1 MAPRNRPRRTVSEP
15 PDLSTLGLSAE
26 RKQTPQVGE
35 KPGNMMRL
43 KEGSLGGGLCASRA
57 GVQGAASAWR
67 SCPERRPDRVVLPP
81 GAFCGCLRRP
91 AAALLAC
98 FLFWP
103 TLIEPVSSQ
112 PPPIP
117 DWSGPFAANRR
128 LSGIKILPEV
138 GPGSESIAATRHGW
152 LYTGLQDGRVGP
164 EPRIGAKAR
173 SGGERSIHTLSMR
186 SSLARTTIG
195 QYG

>member
-1 MAPRNRPRRTVSEP
+1 VCLQSRCSRRCICLAV
-15 PDLSTLGLSAE
+15 
-26 RKQTPQVGE
+26 V
-35 KPGNMMRL
+35 
-43 KEGSLGGGLCASRA
+43 
-57 GVQGAASAWR
+57 
-67 SCPERRPDRVVLPP
+67 PERRPDRVVLPP

-186 SSLARTTIG
+186 SSLARTNNRSVWLKPMPPRASPSAIKNNRKCLRRLNWKC
-195 QYG
+195 